1 MPLHDC
7 TDFVYFGMIKRE
19 IEQKLLALSKKFPVI
34 AVIGPRQS
42 GKTTLVRATFKDHS
56 YVNLEE
62 PDTRLFAAGDPRGF
76 LQNTPLVIDEFQRVP
91 ELLSY
96 IQTMVDSDST
106 PGRIILTGSQNFLMS
121 EKISQTLAG
130 RVAILKLLPFSIDEL
145 FADNRFT
152 TLDRYDLI
160 YRGFYPPVYDRSIEP
175 ADWFPNYTSTYVE
188 RDVRQIKNISDLN
201 RFTLFM
207 KLVAGRVG
215 QLLNYTS
222 LAVEVGISP
231 NTARDWIGML
241 EASFVVFT
249 LQPWHANINKRLV
262 KQPKLYFIDPG
273 LAVSLLEIK
282 SKEHLK
288 TYHQAG
294 SLFENMVI
302 VDLLKQ
308 RFNKGLQNNLFF
320 LRDSTGREI
329 DCLLD
334 HGTTRDIVEIKSG
347 MTVNKDFFA
356 SLDYYS
362 EIPGLGVKNK
372 FLVYGGDERRQMV
385 DTPVLPWKLTSEI
398 NRELP

>member
-7 TDFVYFGMIKRE
+7 TDLVYFDMIKRE
-19 IEQKLLALSKKFPVI
+19 IHQKLLELSEKFPVV

-42 GKTTLVRATFKDHS
+42 GKTTLVRSAFKDHQ

-76 LQNTPLVIDEFQRVP
+76 LQTTPLVIDEFQRVP

-96 IQTMVDSDST
+96 IQTMVDT
-106 PGRIILTGSQNFLMS
+106 NNRPGRIILTGSQNFLIS

-130 RVAILKLLPFSIDEL
+130 RVAILRLLPFSIDEL
-145 FADNRFT
+145 SSEERYRNP
-152 TLDRYDLI
+152 DRYDLI
-160 YRGFYPPVYDRSIEP
+160 YRGFYPPVYDRDIDP
-175 ADWFPNYTSTYVE
+175 LDWYPNYISTYVE
-188 RDVRQIKNISDLN
+188 RDVRQIKNITDLN

-207 KLVAGRVG
+207 KLLAGRVG

-222 LAVEVGISP
+222 LAVEAGISP

-262 KQPKLYFIDPG
+262 KQPKIYFVDPG
-273 LAVSLLEIK
+273 LAVALLEIR
-282 SKEHLK
+282 SVEHLK

-294 SLFENMVI
+294 SLFENMMI
-302 VDLLKQ
+302 VELLKH
-308 RFNKGLQNNLFF
+308 RFNRGLQNNLFF

-334 HGTTRDIVEIKSG
+334 HGTSRDIVEIKSG
-347 MTVNKDFFA
+347 MTVNKDFFVA
-356 SLDYYS
+356 LDYYAD
-362 EIPGLGVKNK
+362 IQGLGVRNK
-372 FLVYGGDERRQMV
+372 FLVYGGEERRQMGE
-385 DTPVLPWKLTSEI
+385 TAVLPWRYV
-398 NRELP
+398 REVNNP

>member
-7 TDFVYFGMIKRE
+7 TDLVYFGMIKRE
-19 IEQKLLALSKKFPVI
+19 IEQKLLALSEKFPVV

-62 PDTRLFAAGDPRGF
+62 PDTRLFAVGDPRGF
-76 LQNTPLVIDEFQRVP
+76 LQTTPMVIDEFQRVP

-96 IQTMVDSDST
+96 IQTVVDSDNR
-106 PGRIILTGSQNFLMS
+106 PGRIILTGSQNFLIS

-145 FADNRFT
+145 SSEERYRG
-152 TLDRYDLI
+152 LDRYDLI
-160 YRGFYPPVYDRSIEP
+160 YKGFYPPVYDRDIDP
-175 ADWFPNYTSTYVE
+175 LDWFPNYISTYVE
-188 RDVRQIKNISDLN
+188 RDVRQIKNITDLN

-207 KLVAGRVG
+207 KLLAGRVG

-222 LAVEVGISP
+222 LAVETGISP

-262 KQPKLYFIDPG
+262 KQPKLYFVDPG
-273 LAVSLLEIK
+273 LAVALLEIR
-282 SKEHLK
+282 SVEHLK

-294 SLFENMVI
+294 SLFENMMI
-302 VDLLKQ
+302 VELLKH
-308 RFNKGLQNNLFF
+308 RFNRGLQNNLFF

-356 SLDYYS
+356 ALDYYAGF
-362 EIPGLGVKNK
+362 PALGVRNRY
-372 FLVYGGDERRQMV
+372 LIYGGDERRQMG
-385 DTPVLPWKLTSEI
+385 DTPVLPWKSV
-398 NRELP
+398 REVSNFLN